1 MFIRMF
7 GTMIPI
13 KLPDL
18 GEGTKDATIKEWFV
32 KEGQHIKEVTDFP
45 KVLSMMIFVK
55 SLLINLSL
63 KFLQLTME

>member
-7 GTMIPI
+7 GTMVPI

-32 KEGQHIKEVTDFP
+32 KEGQHIKEV
-45 KVLSMMIFVK
+45 
-55 SLLINLSL
+55 
-63 KFLQLTME
+63 